1 MPEFTVIGCHCNRA
15 GEASVSLRHT
25 NGAIVSVQHIPF
37 SHDYSESVGAECDR
51 IQRAAVALARAAV
64 AFLEAAPAD
73 QAVDLLATPGAA
85 PDDDQPATR
94 LGQPTPD
101 QKPDG
106 SHDVI

>member
-37 SHDYSESVGAECDR
+37 THDYSESVGTECDR
-51 IQRAAVALARAAV
+51 IQRAAVALARGAV
-64 AFLEAAPAD
+64 EFLQGPFGG
-73 QAVDLLATPGAA
+73 QAEVLLVTPGAA

-101 QKPDG
+101 QT
-106 SHDVI
+106 S